1 MGKNNETEVKAINLI
16 GVGTTIVGDIESNG
30 DIRIDGSL
38 NGNLNTKGKLVIGET
53 GKIKG
58 EIICKNADI
67 SGVVEGRITISEL
80 LTLKLTAKIF
90 GDIITNRLTVEPGA
104 VFTGTCNMSANSA
117 SLNGDQKN
125 QQAKPAFEK
134 SIK

>member
-1 MGKNNETEVKAINLI
+1 MGKSNETESSAINLI
-16 GVGTTIVGDIESNG
+16 GIGTTITGDIESNG

-58 EIICKNADI
+58 EVVCKNSDI
-67 SGVVEGRITISEL
+67 SGNVEGKITVSEL

-104 VFTGTCNMSANSA
+104 IFTGTCNMSTNTT
-117 SLNGDQKN
+117 SLNGEQRN
-125 QQAKPAFEK
+125 QQAKTQFEK
-134 SIK
+134 AVK